1 MDQFLWTTLVTLMG
15 VLLYFVMGLA
25 VGRARLKYKV
35 AAPATTGDPN
45 FERCFRVQMNTLEWM
60 VIFLPALWLF
70 AFMHGDQVAAGIGA
84 IWVLGRLLYMVLY
97 VQDPKKRAFGYAL
110 QGLAGLALLIG
121 ALVGVVTRLLAAPMA

>member
-1 MDQFLWTTLVTLMG
+1 
-15 VLLYFVMGLA
+15 
-25 VGRARLKYKV
+25 
-35 AAPATTGDPN
+35 
-45 FERCFRVQMNTLEWM
+45 
-60 VIFLPALWLF
+60 
-70 AFMHGDQVAAGIGA
+70 VAAGIGA